1 MLTQKSPD
9 NNLYILKTYYDMKT
23 QRFKINAMA
32 LMAFV
37 IFFSGNLFSQ
47 EKKKKTE
54 TIEIQSS
61 VVCGMCEDRVIEN
74 MAFEKGVKDVKV
86 DLETKVISLTYKTNK
101 TDKQT
106 LKKAITK
113 IGYDADE
120 MQADDA
126 AYEKLPACCKK
137 DAPPH

>member
-1 MLTQKSPD
+1 
-9 NNLYILKTYYDMKT
+9 MKT
-23 QRFKINAMA
+23 QMIKLASA
-32 LMAFV
+32 AFLAV
-37 IFFSGNLFSQ
+37 AVLFSAGVSAQ
-47 EKKKKTE
+47 DKQKKKKVE

-61 VVCGMCEDRVIEN
+61 VVCGMCEERVIEN

-86 DLETKVISLTYKTNK
+86 DLETKVITIEYKTNK
-101 TDKQT
+101 TDEET

-120 MQADDA
+120 MEADPE
-126 AYEKLPACCKK
+126 AYAKLPACCKK

>member
-1 MLTQKSPD
+1 MIKLTSVA
-9 NNLYILKTYYDMKT
+9 
-23 QRFKINAMA
+23 FMA
-32 LMAFV
+32 VA
-37 IFFSGNLFSQ
+37 ILFSTAISAQ
-47 EKKKKTE
+47 DKQKKKKVE

-61 VVCGMCEDRVIEN
+61 VVCGMCEERVIEN

-86 DLETKVISLTYKTNK
+86 DLETKVITLTYKTNK
-101 TDKQT
+101 TDEET

-120 MQADDA
+120 LEADPE

>member
-1 MLTQKSPD
+1 
-9 NNLYILKTYYDMKT
+9 MKT
-23 QRFKINAMA
+23 QMIKLASA
-32 LMAFV
+32 AFLAV
-37 IFFSGNLFSQ
+37 AVLFSAGVSAQ
-47 EKKKKTE
+47 DKQKKKKVE

-61 VVCGMCEDRVIEN
+61 VVCGMCEERVIEN

-86 DLETKVISLTYKTNK
+86 DLETKMITIEYKTNK
-101 TDKQT
+101 TDEET

-120 MQADDA
+120 MEADPE
-126 AYEKLPACCKK
+126 AYAKLPACCKK

>member
-1 MLTQKSPD
+1 
-9 NNLYILKTYYDMKT
+9 MKT
-23 QRFKINAMA
+23 QMIKLTSVAFMA
-32 LMAFV
+32 VA
-37 IFFSGNLFSQ
+37 ILFSTAISAQ
-47 EKKKKTE
+47 DKQKKKKVE

-61 VVCGMCEDRVIEN
+61 VVCGMCEERVIEN

-86 DLETKVISLTYKTNK
+86 DLETKVITLTYKTNK
-101 TDKQT
+101 TDEET

-120 MQADDA
+120 LEADPE

>member
-1 MLTQKSPD
+1 
-9 NNLYILKTYYDMKT
+9 MKT
-23 QRFKINAMA
+23 QMIK
-32 LMAFV
+32 LTSVAFLA
-37 IFFSGNLFSQ
+37 IAILFSAGVSAQ
-47 EKKKKTE
+47 DKQKKKKVE

-61 VVCGMCEDRVIEN
+61 VVCGMCEERVLEN
-74 MAFEKGVKDVKV
+74 MAFKKGVKDVKV
-86 DLETKVISLTYKTNK
+86 DLETKVITIEYKTKK
-101 TDKQT
+101 TDEET

-120 MQADDA
+120 MEADPE